1 MPIKE
6 HIPEIYAANSNVGC
20 VREHNED
27 SFIAHSPLFVVAD
40 GMGGHEAGEVASE
53 IAVNAI
59 SKHAPKVP
67 DANQLSF
74 AVQEANREILNAS
87 AKGIGKPGMGTT
99 VTAAVVFEQQ
109 LLIAQVGDSRA
120 YLLHNGRLQRLTRDH
135 SLVADL
141 VAQGSITEEEA
152 RVHPQRSVIT
162 RALGSE
168 PNVEPDIYILQLD
181 KDDRILLCSDGLSS
195 MIYDTKIEAILQDY
209 KDVNTCCD
217 ELINAALKAGGLDNI
232 TAIVID
238 PLKSEDASGL
248 RQSFKG
254 AKAGAKA
261 GGSRGKRAGKN
272 AGKRRI
278 FPVIWALVFVAVLAG
293 SAFGFYAY
301 AQNSY
306 YVIAQDGN
314 VAIYR
319 GLPGSVAG
327 LHMSWLEE
335 NTDIAVDKLAPTT
348 AERLSEGI
356 SVDSLEDAHAL
367 TEGYRTDIASSSAT
381 GTAAGKNASS
391 ASNNSSASD
400 ASSASN
406 ATSKQSAQQIKKQS
420 QKNRRR
426 KNLKNLK
433 INKKRKVK
441 ASKVKASKVKA
452 RKTKSNQKAKKQKK
466 ANR

>member
-1 MPIKE
+1 MPTKE

-59 SKHAPKVP
+59 SKHAPKEP

-74 AVQEANREILNAS
+74 AVQEANLEILNAS

-168 PNVEPDIYILQLD
+168 PNVEPDIYILQLE

-195 MIYDTKIEAILQDY
+195 MIYDTKIEAILKDY

-367 TEGYRTDIASSSAT
+367 IDGYRTDIASGSAT
-381 GTAAGKNASS
+381 AAAAGKNASG
-391 ASNNSSASD
+391 

-406 ATSKQSAQQIKKQS
+406 TSSASNAANKQNQKSKSQAQKSQKSKNKQKAQIKSKQSKNAKNKSAQNKKQS
-420 QKNRRR
+420 KSKNSS
-426 KNLKNLK
+426 
-433 INKKRKVK
+433 KK
-441 ASKVKASKVKA
+441 SKSK
-452 RKTKSNQKAKKQKK
+452 KSKES
-466 ANR
+466 

>member
-1 MPIKE
+1 MPTKE

-99 VTAAVVFEQQ
+99 VTAAVVFKQQ

-168 PNVEPDIYILQLD
+168 PNVEPDIYILQLE

-195 MIYDTKIEAILQDY
+195 MIYDTKIEAILKDY

-327 LHMSWLEE
+327 LHLSWLEE

-348 AERLSEGI
+348 ADRLSEGI

-367 TEGYRTDIASSSAT
+367 IDGYRTDIASGSAT
-381 GTAAGKNASS
+381 AAAAGKNASG
-391 ASNNSSASD
+391 

-406 ATSKQSAQQIKKQS
+406 TSSASNAANKQNQKSKSQVQKSQKSKNKQKAQSKNAKNKSAQNKKQS
-420 QKNRRR
+420 KSKNSS
-426 KNLKNLK
+426 
-433 INKKRKVK
+433 KK
-441 ASKVKASKVKA
+441 SKSK
-452 RKTKSNQKAKKQKK
+452 KAKES
-466 ANR
+466 

>member
-1 MPIKE
+1 MPTKE

-59 SKHAPKVP
+59 SKHAPKEP

-74 AVQEANREILNAS
+74 AVQEANLEILNAS

-168 PNVEPDIYILQLD
+168 PNVEPDIYILQLE

-195 MIYDTKIEAILQDY
+195 MIYDTKIEAILKDY

-327 LHMSWLEE
+327 LHLSLLEE

-367 TEGYRTDIASSSAT
+367 IDGYRTDIASGSAT
-381 GTAAGKNASS
+381 AAAAGKNASG
-391 ASNNSSASD
+391 

-406 ATSKQSAQQIKKQS
+406 TSSASNAANKQNQKSKSQVQKSQKSKNKQKAQSKNAKNKSAQNKKQS
-420 QKNRRR
+420 KSKNSS
-426 KNLKNLK
+426 
-433 INKKRKVK
+433 KK
-441 ASKVKASKVKA
+441 SKSK
-452 RKTKSNQKAKKQKK
+452 KAKES
-466 ANR
+466 

>member
-1 MPIKE
+1 MPTKE

-99 VTAAVVFEQQ
+99 VTAAVVFKQQ

-168 PNVEPDIYILQLD
+168 PNVEPDIYILQLE

-195 MIYDTKIEAILQDY
+195 MIYDTKIEAILKDY

-327 LHMSWLEE
+327 LHLSWLEE

-367 TEGYRTDIASSSAT
+367 IDGYRTDIASGSAT
-381 GTAAGKNASS
+381 AAAAGKNASG
-391 ASNNSSASD
+391 

-406 ATSKQSAQQIKKQS
+406 TSSASNAANKQNQKSKSQVQKSQKSKNKQKAQSKNAKNKSAQNKKQS
-420 QKNRRR
+420 KS
-426 KNLKNLK
+426 
-433 INKKRKVK
+433 KK
-441 ASKVKASKVKA
+441 SKSK
-452 RKTKSNQKAKKQKK
+452 KAKES
-466 ANR
+466 